1 VPWARTSDFCIW
13 HSLRSLTCTRQIL
26 CGIHKHRGDACTSSI
41 PTCCTSPMQA
51 CDHSSPQTVTGMLRH
66 SYSES
71 FHGKTPQALDICL
84 SCRRELSYFG
94 VKVAI
99 IEPGGFKT
107 CVTSSD
113 RLSSNTKMIWDK
125 ASSEVKEIYGEKF
138 LLFCEWILGEQ
149 SQLESTILNLLLV
162 LPAAPPPPARCFF
175 W

>member
-1 VPWARTSDFCIW
+1 
-13 HSLRSLTCTRQIL
+13 
-26 CGIHKHRGDACTSSI
+26 
-41 PTCCTSPMQA
+41 
-51 CDHSSPQTVTGMLRH
+51 MLRH

-162 LPAAPPPPARCFF
+162 LPAAPPPPPGVSSGSRWAPHHIKGTWLLDMRLWFIGTPQYNEIKAKTDTGSSIF
-175 W
+175 HEPGLSPTTGETT